1 MLFNIPGKL
10 MSKNEPGVDEGGS
23 PKTILS
29 KSQFRGIHKW
39 TNLYETY
46 NNQTQSI
53 DCVSI
58 NINHIHTSRQT
69 KFPIDKMNNFKV
81 GMNVLSNRLC

>member
-46 NNQTQSI
+46 NNQTPTI
-53 DCVSI
+53 DWVII
-58 NINHIHTSRQT
+58 NVN
-69 KFPIDKMNNFKV
+69 K
-81 GMNVLSNRLC
+81 